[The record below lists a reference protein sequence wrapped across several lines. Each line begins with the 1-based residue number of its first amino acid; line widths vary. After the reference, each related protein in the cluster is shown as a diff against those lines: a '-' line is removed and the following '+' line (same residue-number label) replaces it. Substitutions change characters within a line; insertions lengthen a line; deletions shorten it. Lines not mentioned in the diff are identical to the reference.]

1 MDAPAPL
8 VSPDE
13 VDVDLPAD
21 RLSDLLADERRR
33 RVLRTLAEQEGP
45 VDLSTLAS
53 AVADSEAD
61 DPAGRTPVWRR
72 VYLALSHVHVPMLA
86 DAGLVEFDR
95 AATRVRPWRTVA
107 RWRPRWTGSSRPTEG
122 SVRRDDL
129 PCACRTP
136 AESGVPANGIP
147 VSRPWAGA
155 MPTEDEAVHLL
166 EELGLTEYE
175 SRCYVALTRVG
186 NATAK
191 EVSDLSDVPRS
202 RVYDAV
208 DRLHERGLVDV
219 QQSDPRAYQSVPVEV
234 ALESLREEY
243 TSKVDAAGEA
253 LDKLERAE
261 TQEHTGAWAIADH
274 DHVSDRIG
282 TLVDDAATEVYL
294 LVVDGDVVEGRL
306 VEQVTDAASRGAS
319 VVVEAPSGA
328 VAEADGRPQVGP
340 HQFRDRERPSGTVPG
355 DGHLGHRGQP
365 RARGRLPSPPR
376 GTHRRARR
384 AARDGVNGCSRP
396 RTERRSA

>member
-1 MDAPAPL
+1 
-8 VSPDE
+8 
-13 VDVDLPAD
+13 
-21 RLSDLLADERRR
+21 
-33 RVLRTLAEQEGP
+33 
-45 VDLSTLAS
+45 
-53 AVADSEAD
+53 
-61 DPAGRTPVWRR
+61 
-72 VYLALSHVHVPMLA
+72 
-86 DAGLVEFDR
+86 
-95 AATRVRPWRTVA
+95 
-107 RWRPRWTGSSRPTEG
+107 
-122 SVRRDDL
+122 
-129 PCACRTP
+129 
-136 AESGVPANGIP
+136 
-147 VSRPWAGA
+147 

-191 EVSDLSDVPRS
+191 EVSDLSYVPRS

-243 TSKVDAAGEA
+243 ASKVDAAGEA

-282 TLVDDAATEVYL
+282 TLADDAATEVYL

-328 VAEADGRPQVGP
+328 VAERFTSAGDATVRQTTLAAADSSVEGKWLGRVLMVDRKSVLISSVTGSVRPGRSQETAIWATGANHGLVVG
-340 HQFRDRERPSGTVPG
+340 FRHLLGARIDEPGGLREM
-355 DGHLGHRGQP
+355 
-365 RARGRLPSPPR
+365 
-376 GTHRRARR
+376 
-384 AARDGVNGCSRP
+384 
-396 RTERRSA
+396 E